1 MITYAPSRTT
11 NNIDQYNRKRA
22 IALDGQQQA
31 HDLLIEA
38 RLKAQHGHIAT
49 GWKAL
54 LIRRALTQLATR
66 TASNGGAT
74 LPEAPA

>member
-11 NNIDQYNRKRA
+11 NNIQQYQDKRVV
-22 IALDGQQQA
+22 ALDGQQQA

-38 RLKAQHGHIAT
+38 RLKTQHGHVAT

-66 TASNGGAT
+66 TASNGGAV
-74 LPEAPA
+74 LPEATS